1 MAKFLGKKHKNIR
14 IIMDITHCYINFLQ
28 KHSEIA
34 FSFSDNELIE
44 LFRYSLCQNLGLES
58 VKNFQSEKLERLAS
72 LCREL
77 LSPKT
82 EAFVNKED
90 EFKQGLVQG
99 CMLCITAS
107 FDNAREAKL

>member
-1 MAKFLGKKHKNIR
+1 MTKFSGKKHKNIR

-28 KHSEIA
+28 KYSEIA
-34 FSFSDNELIE
+34 FPFSDNELIE

-58 VKNFQSEKLERLAS
+58 VKNFQSERLGRLVP

-77 LSPKT
+77 LYPKT
-82 EAFVNKED
+82 EAFVNKGD

-107 FDNAREAKL
+107 FDNAKVVKL

>member
-34 FSFSDNELIE
+34 FPFSDGELIE
-44 LFRYSLCQNLGLES
+44 LFRYSLCQNLELKS
-58 VKNFQSEKLERLAS
+58 AKNFQSERLGRLIP

-77 LSPKT
+77 LYPKT
-82 EAFVNKED
+82 EVFVNKDD

-99 CMLCITAS
+99 CILCITAS
-107 FDNAREAKL
+107 FDNAKVVKL

>member
-34 FSFSDNELIE
+34 FPFSDNELIE

-58 VKNFQSEKLERLAS
+58 VKNFQSERLGR
-72 LCREL
+72 LEL
-77 LSPKT
+77 LYPKT
-82 EAFVNKED
+82 EAFVNKDD

-107 FDNAREAKL
+107 FDNAKVVKL